1 MIVAFP
7 RRLLRDLL
15 AWASVTPARRASG
28 VALFLIVTMTLLT
41 GRSLYSPSAL
51 SGGHYSITFFILLY
65 INLFLVLALG
75 IIVVRSLVR
84 LWLERRQ
91 RLAGA
96 RLRTRMSTLFAA
108 LSLLP
113 TVVIAVFSV
122 ELLNRG
128 VDSWF
133 SDRITQALQQSIHI
147 ARAYYRESQRT
158 VRHDAEDMVRNRR
171 LVASTMTLQRS
182 DRVQLLLEN
191 ERQARSLDE
200 ITVLQAD
207 GTRIAVAGDL
217 PLDAMPDLTP
227 LVDGTLRSLLVTDDT
242 GTWVRAFVHLGG
254 DQFLS
259 AGRWIDRQIL
269 SQMEQVESAFV
280 DYQQLRAAHGLLKS
294 SHTMTLVT
302 ITLLLLLAALWSGLR
317 IADSLTSPITQLV
330 LGTRKVADGDLSVTM
345 AVTGDDELATLMAA
359 FNAMTQ
365 KLGENRRELQATN
378 DLLEDR
384 RRFMAAILR
393 HISSGVISVDREERV
408 TLINPAAARLI
419 GIEPQPV
426 IGTHYRTALPEP
438 VLQPLEDLRRSGMG
452 RNGGGNVLS
461 IQIRID
467 GAERPLTLLARM
479 TLLGSGDG
487 ASGGFLVTFDDL
499 TDVLMAQRS
508 RAWSEV
514 ARRIAH
520 EIKNPLT
527 PIQLWA
533 QRMRRKYL
541 RAQEAGTPVE
551 WQILDEGTQAI
562 INQVEEMRVLVDE
575 FSNFARM
582 PRPSLRHDDLN
593 AAIQEV
599 LLLHDA
605 DCRGITVEKR
615 LWPGLPTI
623 PFDRSQIKQVLTNLV
638 SNALV
643 AIRERPE
650 GPEGEIIAPRLSV
663 TTEMAH
669 GDQWVSIQIA
679 DSGVGIP
686 ADHRDR
692 IFDPY
697 FTTRKRGTGLGL
709 AIVKKIIEDHGGALR
724 VRDSI
729 WQGALIE
736 VLLPIVA
743 TPSRYHSSDAVVE
756 E

>member
-1 MIVAFP
+1 MTDAAAFL
-7 RRLLRDLL
+7 RRLLHHLL
-15 AWASVTPARRASG
+15 SWMAVTPGRWVSG
-28 VALFLIVTMTLLT
+28 VALVLVVTMTLLT

-51 SGGHYSITFFILLY
+51 SGGHYSIAFFILLY

-75 IIVVRSLVR
+75 IMVVRSIVR

-133 SDRITQALQQSIHI
+133 SDRTTQALQQSIQV

-171 LVASTMTLQRS
+171 LVAAAMTLQRS
-182 DRVQLLLEN
+182 DRVLALLES

-200 ITVLQAD
+200 ITIFQAD
-207 GTRIAVAGDL
+207 GTRIAVAGEL
-217 PLDAMPDLTP
+217 PLDAMPDVAP
-227 LVDGTLRSLLVTDDT
+227 LIDGTLRSMLVTDDT
-242 GTWVRAFVHLGG
+242 GTWVRAFVYLGG

-269 SQMEQVESAFV
+269 SQMEQIETAFV

-365 KLGENRRELQATN
+365 KLGENRRELQTTN

-393 HISSGVISVDREERV
+393 YISSGVISVDHEERI

-419 GIEPQPV
+419 GVEPQPAL
-426 IGTHYRTALPEP
+426 GAHYRTALPES
-438 VLQPLEDLRRSGMG
+438 VLQPLDGLRKSGVG
-452 RNGGGNVLS
+452 Q

-499 TDVLMAQRS
+499 TDVLIAQRS
-508 RAWSEV
+508 RAWSDV

-541 RAQEAGTPVE
+541 RTAHDASPQPE
-551 WQILDEGTQAI
+551 WQVLDEGTQVI

-599 LLLHDA
+599 LVLHDA
-605 DCRGITVEKR
+605 DCRGVMVER
-615 LWPGLPTI
+615 QLCRGLPTI

-638 SNALV
+638 SNALM
-643 AIRERPE
+643 AIRERAE
-650 GPEGEIIAPRLSV
+650 GDPDVEGAEAHLRV
-663 TTEMAH
+663 TTEMVH
-669 GDQWVSIQIA
+669 SGQWVSIQIA

-686 ADHRDR
+686 TDHRDR

-736 VLLPIVA
+736 VLLPVVA
-743 TPSRYHSSDAVVE
+743 IQSRYHPSDTVVE